1 MSPSRKK
8 VRDLLQRD
16 NAAIGKVM
24 QCRFYPL
31 AVEQAEG
38 CKLRDLDGNEYL
50 DFTSGGSV
58 ASTGYCHPSI
68 VEAIRSEAGR
78 LTHNCFVISSNPITV
93 ELAEKLKEIT
103 PGEFDKKVWFGLS
116 GSDANETVIKL
127 LPRVARRPK
136 IISFMGA
143 FHGMTMGALSMS
155 GDRNLSK
162 FTGLANVV
170 KVPYAY
176 CYRCPFKLEYPEC
189 GIHCV
194 DFIEDYVFNTVCPP
208 EETSC
213 IIVEPLQSDAGNI
226 VPPDEFLPKLSQLC
240 KDYGLYMVV
249 DEVKTCFGRTGKMF
263 AVQHT
268 GVEPDLL
275 ILGKPMASG
284 LPLSACVGR
293 CEILDSGFSHGFTTG
308 ANPISCAASL
318 ATIRILDKEHLVD
331 NSARMGA
338 HLMKRLEELKGQHEM
353 IGDVRGKGL
362 IAGIE
367 LVRNRNTKEPAHLE
381 TTKVCYRAWELGL
394 IIIYLGIYANSIEL
408 TPPLVVTKEQLDT
421 GLDILDRA
429 FEDVERG
436 KVSDRSLQG
445 FDGWVR

>member
-1 MSPSRKK
+1 
-8 VRDLLQRD
+8 
-16 NAAIGKVM
+16 
-24 QCRFYPL
+24 
-31 AVEQAEG
+31 
-38 CKLRDLDGNEYL
+38 
-50 DFTSGGSV
+50 
-58 ASTGYCHPSI
+58 
-68 VEAIRSEAGR
+68 
-78 LTHNCFVISSNPITV
+78 
-93 ELAEKLKEIT
+93 
-103 PGEFDKKVWFGLS
+103 
-116 GSDANETVIKL
+116 
-127 LPRVARRPK
+127 
-136 IISFMGA
+136 
-143 FHGMTMGALSMS
+143 
-155 GDRNLSK
+155 
-162 FTGLANVV
+162 
-170 KVPYAY
+170 
-176 CYRCPFKLEYPEC
+176 
-189 GIHCV
+189 
-194 DFIEDYVFNTVCPP
+194 
-208 EETSC
+208 
-213 IIVEPLQSDAGNI
+213 
-226 VPPDEFLPKLSQLC
+226 
-240 KDYGLYMVV
+240 MVV